1 MGKRKVKL
9 TDIEKQH
16 PTMDYTQLY
25 HYICRQIEEGILAPI
40 KASGVN
46 GKKPA
51 LYNSYWE
58 KQKEK
63 DYAEVYEELR
73 YRLSPLFDISY
84 YEKNPEKYIA
94 DRKFI
99 RRFSEYLMKQKE
111 SLEIPV
117 TINERSF
124 AIFHREKFL
133 DRENGA
139 KLLSHLGFSLEQLNF
154 YETSEPM
161 SYYSH
166 NKNVPQNF

>member
-9 TDIEKQH
+9 MDIEKQH

-58 KQKEK
+58 KQKE
-63 DYAEVYEELR
+63 
-73 YRLSPLFDISY
+73 
-84 YEKNPEKYIA
+84 
-94 DRKFI
+94 
-99 RRFSEYLMKQKE
+99 YLMKQKE
-111 SLEIPV
+111 CLEIPV

-124 AIFHREKFL
+124 R
-133 DRENGA
+133 R
-139 KLLSHLGFSLEQLNF
+139 
-154 YETSEPM
+154 
-161 SYYSH
+161 
-166 NKNVPQNF
+166 